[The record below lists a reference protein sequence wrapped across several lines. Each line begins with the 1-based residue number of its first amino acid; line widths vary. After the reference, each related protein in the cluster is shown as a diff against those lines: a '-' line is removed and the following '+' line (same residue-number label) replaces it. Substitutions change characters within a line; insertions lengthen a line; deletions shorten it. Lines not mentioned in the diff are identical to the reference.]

1 MPSRLAGSD
10 VSVSERVA
18 RIKGALKPE
27 HVELLVKQ
35 WLPGGKWV
43 GAWYMVCSPFRQE
56 NTASFGVCRKPDGIG
71 FRDFGGNDF
80 GDMID
85 LCRRLHGVSFF
96 DALEAYE
103 QMLGLQG
110 GD

>member
-1 MPSRLAGSD
+1 M
-10 VSVSERVA
+10 
-18 RIKGALKPE
+18 I
-27 HVELLVKQ
+27 
-35 WLPGGKWV
+35 
-43 GAWYMVCSPFRQE
+43 CSPFRQE

-71 FRDFGGNDF
+71 YYDFGTGEF

-85 LCRRLHGVSFF
+85 LCCKLHGVTLME
-96 DALEAYE
+96 AVEAYE

>member
-1 MPSRLAGSD
+1 MSRIA
-10 VSVSERVA
+10 RV
-18 RIKGALKPE
+18 KEALKPE
-27 HVELLVKQ
+27 HVELLVKR
-35 WLPGGKWV
+35 WLQGGKWV
-43 GAWYMVCSPFRQE
+43 GAWYMVRSPFRQE

-71 FRDFGGNDF
+71 YYDFGTGEF

-85 LCRRLHGVSFF
+85 LCCKLHGVTLME
-96 DALEAYE
+96 AVEAYE